1 MGQINTN
8 NMPEYVPSTRG
19 PGAQQVRATDGVGE
33 TAIATAGAA
42 STAAA
47 AEINAPQD
55 DLQLTRLS
63 GVLNSFKKSATAVR
77 SQVTQVMGAVRGG
90 TYQVDP
96 MAVSRSIVGDALAQ
110 H

>member
-8 NMPEYVPSTRG
+8 NIPGYVPDARG
-19 PGAQQVRATDGVGE
+19 AGAQLKSTDGVSE
-33 TAIATAGAA
+33 TATTAAAAA

-47 AEINAPQD
+47 AEARAPQD

-77 SQVTQVMGAVRGG
+77 SQVTQVMSAVRSG